1 MGTRGIWVFIPEGKS
16 SSGSSGEAFNL
27 ILGLVVIGL
36 IVSFIAGF
44 IRPTYEYS
52 AYDEETNKTFFLKY
66 QKWVFGDEVN
76 GIYTYIV
83 GDATEHGVPI
93 SEEDRPKTCFK
104 GTIKDGNMYLVY
116 KDLNSDGQI
125 NDLKPIYCKS
135 NRATLS
141 WLDFDLYGGR
151 NWFSFFWERWVIDE
165 FKPYQGF
172 RTQP

>member
-16 SSGSSGEAFNL
+16 SGGLGGEAFNL
-27 ILGLVVIGL
+27 ILGIVVIAL

-44 IRPTYEYS
+44 IRPTYEYK
-52 AYDEETNKTFFLKY
+52 AYDEETNKTFFLTY
-66 QKWVFGDEVN
+66 QKWVFGDEVS

-83 GDATEHGVPI
+83 GDATKHGVPA
-93 SEEDRPKTCFK
+93 SEEDRPDTCFK
-104 GTIKDGNMYLVY
+104 GTIKDGHMYLVC
-116 KDLNSDGQI
+116 KKLHSEGEIMN
-125 NDLKPIYCKS
+125 LKPIYCKS